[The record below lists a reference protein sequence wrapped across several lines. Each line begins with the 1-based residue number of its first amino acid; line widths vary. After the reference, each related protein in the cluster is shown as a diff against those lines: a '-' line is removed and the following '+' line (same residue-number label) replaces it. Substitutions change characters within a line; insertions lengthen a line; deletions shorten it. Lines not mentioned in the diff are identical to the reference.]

1 MQRSLIDFQSLKVL
15 MSKLKKPN
23 NLYGCSG
30 PGCADGGTSSLD
42 TNRCDNINT
51 PHFAGPQPLNVIFM
65 SIKISWRST
74 TPRPR
79 KKERKKST
87 FHSCC
92 AVDTSSR
99 HSLSDVTANH
109 LHDTVSHRQ
118 CPQFCIVYCELYC
131 CVHCPDPSQWRRGPI
146 CTVCSLLHRP
156 AVSTHFLLSIYYL
169 LSIHP

>member
-1 MQRSLIDFQSLKVL
+1 MIDFQSLKVL

-109 LHDTVSHRQ
+109 LHNTVCHRQ
-118 CPQFCIVYCELYC
+118 WTQLCIVYCELL
-131 CVHCPDPSQWRRGPI
+131 CPLSRTSQWRRGPM

-156 AVSTHFLLSIYYL
+156 AVSTHYLHTIYTPSTLYL